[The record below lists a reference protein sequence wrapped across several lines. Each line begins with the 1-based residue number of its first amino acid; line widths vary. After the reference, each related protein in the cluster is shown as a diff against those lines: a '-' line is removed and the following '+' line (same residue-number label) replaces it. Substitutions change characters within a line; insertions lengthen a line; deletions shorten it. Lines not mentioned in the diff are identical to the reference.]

1 MDEMSTHCFGSTK
14 LHFHFITH
22 DAPPHSL
29 KNSYVSPKV
38 ETIKKE
44 GIGVHSLVCNILGA
58 EGHVGASRWGLGRVT
73 SRSIIHMNMHKPN
86 NKLVSAGLEH
96 FWCTNKPRAYMDSQD
111 SPQPRLKGNHH
122 LPPYSILC
130 ASHKAYTQM
139 SFFPRIPKKG
149 VSKFPKLGLLQLWK
163 PITFFAN
170 LWLKWGLKKI
180 CSHCQDPSNNMW
192 CATYTQVK

>member
-1 MDEMSTHCFGSTK
+1 MLLIVILILIGNDNEMDEMSTHCFGSTK

-44 GIGVHSLVCNILGA
+44 GIGVHSLV
-58 EGHVGASRWGLGRVT
+58 
-73 SRSIIHMNMHKPN
+73 IHMNMHKPN